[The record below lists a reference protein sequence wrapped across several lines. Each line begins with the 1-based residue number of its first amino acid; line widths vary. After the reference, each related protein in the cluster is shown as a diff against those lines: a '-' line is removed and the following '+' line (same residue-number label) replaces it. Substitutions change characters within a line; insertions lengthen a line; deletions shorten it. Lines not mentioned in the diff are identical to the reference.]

1 MKESKMTE
9 QNQLAK
15 FGSDVLAA
23 ITSSA
28 EFLPRLQLLT
38 SNSKKVKSGELP
50 ANTYC
55 LITGQV
61 YKQLGKSID
70 VHVCAWRPK
79 AVEMGEQVLSNFDPS
94 SAEFQRIKDA
104 AQIKDSNCMYGPEFL
119 MWVPSEKTFATFF
132 TGSKSSRR
140 DAPAIA
146 DGLPKSITLSSR
158 HVETSKYDW
167 WTPTSAPCSSPLE
180 APPVEDLA
188 TELNK
193 FNNPKSSVVEKVE
206 GKEGR
211 AR

>member
-1 MKESKMTE
+1 MSE
-9 QNQLAK
+9 NQLAK
-15 FGSDVLAA
+15 FGADVLAA

-50 ANTYC
+50 ANHYY

-70 VHVCAWRPK
+70 VHVCSWRPK

-119 MWVPSEKTFATFF
+119 LWIPSEKAFCTFF
-132 TGSKSSRR
+132 MGSKSSRR
-140 DAPAIA
+140 DAPSIA
-146 DGLPKSITLSSR
+146 EGLPKSVTLSSR
-158 HVETSKYDW
+158 LVETPKYTW
-167 WTPTSAPCSSPLE
+167 FTCSSAPCSTPIE
-180 APPVEDLA
+180 PPPVEDLA
-188 TELNK
+188 TELEK
-193 FNNPKSSVVEKVE
+193 FNNPKSSVVEKAE
-206 GKEGR
+206 DTDKR